1 MIFCKIFII
10 VWCAFWIYQGIKA
23 VTFQI
28 KTNKEIENEKHKS

>member
-10 VWCAFWIYQGIKA
+10 AYCIFWIYQGIKA

-28 KTNKEIENEKHKS
+28 KTNKETENEKHKN